1 MVGMLEVLK
10 VDELVGESVDEM
22 VRKEA
27 AVRVL

>member
-22 VRKEA
+22 VRKVA